1 MDSAHSGLNKAE
13 GDKDV
18 MTEQREEGS
27 AAMEAGRDLEQ
38 MPLKTGRRGQPPD
51 TLVSAPWF

>member
-18 MTEQREEGS
+18 MTEKREEDS
-27 AAMEAGRDLEQ
+27 AAMEAGRDSEQ
-38 MPLKTGRRGQPPD
+38 LPL
-51 TLVSAPWF
+51 

>member
-1 MDSAHSGLNKAE
+1 MTVDSAHSGLNKAK

-27 AAMEAGRDLEQ
+27 AAMEAGRDSEQ
-38 MPLKTGRRGQPPD
+38 MLP
-51 TLVSAPWF
+51 

>member
-1 MDSAHSGLNKAE
+1 MTVDSAHSGLNKAK

-27 AAMEAGRDLEQ
+27 ATMEAGRDSEQ
-38 MPLKTGRRGQPPD
+38 MLP
-51 TLVSAPWF
+51 